1 MTIKELIPVYLVW
14 LKTIGR
20 SAFTIRATKYGLRLF
35 VRFMEN
41 ENVLHIEELS
51 HEVMSAYQEELAF
64 RISSRGKLLAIRAQE
79 KLLSLAKGFTR
90 YAHDQDYLIADPGAK
105 IKLPKQP
112 KTLPK
117 VILTLP
123 EIKKLLD
130 GIDCRTNGGYRNRI
144 VIEILYDTA
153 IRRLEVCNIKVSDID
168 LDAGYIHIRGGKGN
182 KDRVVPVSKRVCEL
196 IGNYMMAVR
205 PAYVQGKDD
214 GYLILN
220 RYGQKMD
227 PMAVW
232 QIVRRCVHQANI
244 KRTVSP
250 HTFRHTCATH
260 MLKNGAPV
268 RHIQEMLGH
277 ESLES
282 TQIYT
287 RVTINDLK
295 EIHAKYHPSETM
307 KKEEGQ

>member
-1 MTIKELIPVYLVW
+1 MTIKELIPVYLAY

-20 SAFTIRATKYGLRLF
+20 SSFTIRATKYGLRAF
-35 VRFMEN
+35 ARFMEA
-41 ENVLHIEELS
+41 EKVLHIEEIT
-51 HEVMSAYQEELAF
+51 HEAMSAYQEELAF
-64 RISSRGKLLAIRAQE
+64 RISARGGLLAIRAQE

-90 YAHDQDYLIADPGAK
+90 HLKDQDYLITDPGAK

-117 VILTLP
+117 VIMTLP

-130 GIDCRTNGGYRNRI
+130 SADMHTNGGYRNRI

-153 IRRLEVCNIKVSDID
+153 IRRLEVCNIKISDLD

-196 IGNYMMAVR
+196 IRNYIFAVR
-205 PAYVQGKDD
+205 PSYIKDKD
-214 GYLILN
+214 GGYLILN

-232 QIVRRCVHQANI
+232 QIVRRCVHLANI
-244 KRTVSP
+244 KRNVSP

-307 KKEEGQ
+307 GKETK